1 MPRRGY
7 DGLPPEPPGGEERSE
22 VERALPSNAGN
33 MTTGYPRTDG
43 TQGTFLT
50 QSRTKA
56 HGRSPGGMLLTR
68 NDTDLGSGVDDS
80 ASSESQRQT

>member
-1 MPRRGY
+1 
-7 DGLPPEPPGGEERSE
+7 
-22 VERALPSNAGN
+22 